1 MTKNTGDHIIYN
13 IKKQVMEC
21 LHCKQSYPVSFPV
34 PMGLFSDMM
43 KSWQKSH
50 RRCKKTK
57 DDNDAQ

>member
-1 MTKNTGDHIIYN
+1 MTKAKDAHVVFNM
-13 IKKQVMEC
+13 KKQVMEC
-21 LHCKQSYPVSFPV
+21 LHCKQSYPMSFPV

-50 RRCKKTK
+50 RRCEKPK